1 MDLCGE
7 NVLEMNDAIDLRL
20 TEALTFLAYKTSKN
34 NMIEAVRKEEEL
46 KSKYKR

>member
-7 NVLEMNDAIDLRL
+7 NALEINDAIDLRL